1 MGPGVGV
8 GRGCEVRIGGAGQPS
23 RSKQKASILYF
34 LTRTVWTKPYLL
46 ILAAGNRPECL
57 HSSAQV
63 PFGLVMLPIY
73 LGLCCDTFTPAAR
86 LLHRPQA
93 LGASCLLH
101 LPAHVSA
108 DTLLVP
114 VEPSQLPAAQEHQMH
129 ALSGQLKPQTHN
141 EFATHLRAAR
151 KLLLYK
157 MD

>member
-1 MGPGVGV
+1 M
-8 GRGCEVRIGGAGQPS
+8 
-23 RSKQKASILYF
+23 RSKDWRSGATVKKQAKASILYF

-73 LGLCCDTFTPAAR
+73 LGLCCDAFTPAAR

-93 LGASCLLH
+93 LGLLH